1 VGNNNNSIQE
11 EPEEKEQEE
20 QQQYGKHDNNKNDND
35 NDENKN
41 IKSINNLKKNCE
53 LDDYDDEYIY
63 YTNNSEI
70 GKTIIS
76 DKHPNTIDSFWFAL
90 APGTIVRPFDFVTV
104 EQYSCLPSS
113 AVAVAKTIPTKTKT
127 KTRRRRRTISPPPSS
142 SYHIKTIGMIQDLQ
156 AIVPTD
162 NYNKNKKDQT
172 TITSHSQDSFV
183 YQKGITIARVA
194 VMANSYFHSEGKLS
208 NIPTGMPVGLG
219 KSVRF
224 SNTEEVTFAL
234 GIPEMAYP
242 IPAGIIEM
250 SNGLRIP
257 IFLDISYLA
266 GPDTVHVNA
275 SGISGNAKTS
285 YLLFLLQSVCQK
297 LKEYAEEY
305 ALIMFNTKC
314 GNLLR
319 LDKGEAEMNFKKD
332 NNEKESFDIL
342 NLDIAP
348 FDNVTYF
355 LPRGRDGRPNST
367 YVPENSKT
375 YSYELEDVYDRLD
388 LLFLETNDPHYYN
401 LSSIVNYIYEFWPI
415 KKITIN
421 NSWPGKEQIG
431 RKREQE
437 EFVQREGKVIK
448 TWTDLFNFKD
458 YPEEIITNKSSLL
471 QFQGYIQ
478 RFRRSSLFIDK
489 KVTSTYLGKE
499 IKQICPGDVFVIDI
513 AMLSTLEE
521 QAFVIGDAMKSIDEM
536 YSALPEMSNEYHDK
550 NSNNNNSSNSN
561 DDWHDIINNNN
572 YKNDNDKKSKKKPKY
587 LLIFIDEINRF
598 LPNTRTLGRINAVA
612 EQIMKTIIAG
622 RSRHTILFSA
632 QQFKSTVDY
641 SLHENT
647 GMHIIAKVG
656 LSELSSMVYNIIDE
670 STKKNIVRLNKG
682 ELVMTHSAF
691 RHPIKIT
698 FPNALLEKKL

>member
-1 VGNNNNSIQE
+1 MGNNNKQE
-11 EPEEKEQEE
+11 EGS
-20 QQQYGKHDNNKNDND
+20 QQQGNHNNTYHY
-35 NDENKN
+35 
-41 IKSINNLKKNCE
+41 NN
-53 LDDYDDEYIY
+53 
-63 YTNNSEI
+63 TEI

-90 APGTIVRPFDFVTV
+90 APGTIVKPFDFVTV
-104 EQYSCLPSS
+104 EQSS
-113 AVAVAKTIPTKTKT
+113 
-127 KTRRRRRTISPPPSS
+127 PSS
-142 SYHIKTIGMIQDLQ
+142 SSLSAATRPPSPSSYRIKTIGMIQDLQ

-162 NYNKNKKDQT
+162 NYYHYLFHPQNKIEHLTTNDNNNKNQT
-172 TITSHSQDSFV
+172 TITSDLDDSVV
-183 YQKGITIARVA
+183 YQNGITVARVA
-194 VMANSYFHSEGKLS
+194 VMANSEVYTEEKLS

-224 SNTEEVTFAL
+224 SNAEEVMFAL

-285 YLLFLLQSVCQK
+285 YLLFLLQSVYQK

-305 ALIMFNTKC
+305 AIIIFNTKC
-314 GNLLR
+314 GNLLHI
-319 LDKGEAEMNFKKD
+319 DKNEQKNFKKTSD
-332 NNEKESFDIL
+332 KESFDIL

-367 YVPENSKT
+367 YVPKNSKT

-388 LLFLETNDPHYYN
+388 LLFSEIYDPHYYN

-415 KKITIN
+415 KKTTTN
-421 NSWPGKEQIG
+421 WSEKEQVG
-431 RKREQE
+431 GE
-437 EFVQREGKVIK
+437 VK

-471 QFQGYIQ
+471 QFQGHIQ
-478 RFRRSSLFIDK
+478 RFRKSSLFIDK

-499 IKQICPGDVFVIDI
+499 IKQINSGDVFIVDL

-521 QAFVIGDAMKSIDEM
+521 QAFIIGDAMKSIDEI
-536 YSALPEMSNEYHDK
+536 YSADMSSQDH
-550 NSNNNNSSNSN
+550 NNN
-561 DDWHDIINNNN
+561 DDKYNNN
-572 YKNDNDKKSKKKPKY
+572 KKSKKPKY

-598 LPNTRTLGRINAVA
+598 LPNIRTLGRINAVA

-632 QQFKSTVDY
+632 QQFKSTVNY

-647 GMHIIAKVG
+647 GMHITAKVG
-656 LSELSSMVYNIIDE
+656 LSELSSMPYNIIDE
-670 STKKNIVRLNKG
+670 STKMNIVRLNKG
-682 ELVMTHSAF
+682 ELVMIHSAF

-698 FPNALLEKKL
+698 FPNASIEKK